1 MAIFKSSNP
10 ILTDAAYQKS
20 MQVYDTTELRM
31 TERGTLNKFFLLSL
45 LVIATA
51 SLTWSAYFQGVNIM
65 PFTLIGGLGGF
76 IVAMVLTFKPSWA
89 SVLAPVYA
97 LLEGAFIGGFSAI
110 MQFRFQEKAPD
121 IVFQAVGATFG
132 VVLIMYFLYR
142 FKIIKVTEKF
152 RAIVITAA
160 LGLILFYVVAFVL
173 RLFNVDIPF
182 LHDSSAMGIGFSVLV
197 VGLASMFLILSFD
210 NVQQGVAMGA
220 PKYMEWYSAFGLVLV
235 IVWLYLEILQLLGR
249 LNSRN

>member
-10 ILTDAAYQKS
+10 ILTNAAYEKS
-20 MQVYDTTELRM
+20 MQVDGVGELRM

-51 SLTWSAYFQGVNIM
+51 SLTWSAYFQSVNIM
-65 PFTLIGGLGGF
+65 PFVLIGGFGGF
-76 IVAMVLTFKPSWA
+76 IVAMVLTFKPSWG
-89 SVLAPVYA
+89 SVLAPLYA

-121 IVFQAVGATFG
+121 IILQAVGATFG

-142 FKIIKVTEKF
+142 FKVIKVTEKF

-160 LGLILFYVVAFVL
+160 MGLILFYVVAFIL

-182 LHDSSAMGIGFSVLV
+182 LHDSSALGIGFSVLV

-235 IVWLYLEILQLLGR
+235 IVWLYLEILQLLSR
-249 LNSRN
+249 MNSRN